1 MALYRILSIRNLN
14 ISTSLSK
21 AKTLMKVIL
30 LVEFINL
37 FGVVTLFM
45 VGNSMSGTVY
55 ILGQ

>member
-30 LVEFINL
+30 VVEFINL
-37 FGVVTLFM
+37 VGVVTLFM

-55 ILGQ
+55 IY

>member
-1 MALYRILSIRNLN
+1 MALYRILCIRNLN

-30 LVEFINL
+30 VVEFINL
-37 FGVVTLFM
+37 VGLITIFM